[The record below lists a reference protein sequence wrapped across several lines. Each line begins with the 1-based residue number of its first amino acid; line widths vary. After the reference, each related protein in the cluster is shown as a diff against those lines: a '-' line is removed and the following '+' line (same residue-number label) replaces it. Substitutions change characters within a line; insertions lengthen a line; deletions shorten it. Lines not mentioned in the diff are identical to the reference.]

1 VSDLSLAAIKGDVE
15 DIQAR
20 VREQAADVNEEDE
33 VEIFTKLISINSN
46 FGSFLDRFD

>member
-20 VREQAADVNEEDE
+20 MCEQAADVNEKDE
-33 VEIFTKLISINSN
+33 VEFFSKLISIK
-46 FGSFLDRFD
+46 RKI

>member
-20 VREQAADVNEEDE
+20 VREQAADVNEKDE
-33 VEIFTKLISINSN
+33 VEIFTNLISINIKIQIWAH
-46 FGSFLDRFD
+46 F